1 MASSVND
8 GLVWPVTHEQGVPED
23 LQWLLRELFTVVF
36 DGRNCN
42 VMPGV
47 EAALGR
53 PATDFK
59 SYVQKTVYSN
69 P

>member
-1 MASSVND
+1 M
-8 GLVWPVTHEQGVPED
+8 
-23 LQWLLRELFTVVF
+23 LRELFSVVF

-47 EAALGR
+47 EEALGR

-59 SYVQKTVYSN
+59 SYLQKTLESGAWNDVLQRESA
-69 P
+69 